1 MIITNILAMRPASR
15 KLVIVFFLVALGIL
29 VFSVR
34 VPNIQA
40 VEPDAKLYSEQTAER
55 DTAYKTKAEQLT
67 KNIASAVDEKD
78 KQGFLVQQQLLIK
91 LQALQDK
98 PEKAAIDSPF
108 SDLNIPETLSWQNVE
123 QYLERYVGVIQE
135 AKISDQNLENSE
147 KQLQTLYNRLIALD
161 EKDPQQEILQLQYAF
176 QVRKVAQLNEIKKH
190 LKEAVEIAKKQYPA
204 VLAHSHLDQKTID
217 KQEQVRNQAR
227 KKLQGLEEEKILATA
242 GNDVLLQQQESLL
255 AGYLG
260 RELTDDERKEMH
272 YQQLKSFK
280 QQLQQLISDDH
291 IHEARIGFLEE
302 DQKNIWF
309 HLLVDKPD
317 FYKLTDLSGN
327 INKQIIWLRKQT
339 EKAHSLIYS
348 YEKKLSTLRGG
359 NALVGPKAEELI
371 NALDENVRSVFTL
384 LSGIDQ
390 RTELLENRGRLLDRA
405 IDLKQSAFGSMV
417 TKTKE
422 ATDNIFEKVLSIL
435 KYPLISYS
443 GMSVSL
449 LLVLEVLVVLVFGIV
464 INRLYG
470 HIVLRMGK
478 KRKWSEQTVHLVQA
492 VGKYPFIFIVA
503 LIMLS
508 VVGINTRSL
517 ALIAGALS
525 VGIGFGMQT
534 IVNNLVSGII
544 LLFDKSIRP
553 GDFICLGGGS
563 TTGEFRGNVVQ
574 MNIRATV
581 LRTNDNIN
589 IIVPN
594 ADLMASQVVNW
605 TYSDEKVRFR
615 IPFSVA
621 YGTDID
627 RVKLLIKD
635 AVLELPV
642 VLSQPEP
649 QVWMAS
655 HAASSL
661 ELLAA
666 IWVEGLNARLPAQIN
681 DIVLTCIYKT
691 LQEHGVEIPFP
702 QMDLRLRGTEH
713 QSLEITAIT
722 DAIRFKE
729 FRETVP
735 Q

>member
-1 MIITNILAMRPASR
+1 MIITDFTAIRPASR
-15 KLVIVFFLVALGIL
+15 KLVILLFLVALGIM
-29 VFSVR
+29 VFGGR
-34 VPNIQA
+34 VANVQA
-40 VEPDAKLYSEQTAER
+40 VEPDAKLYSEQPAER
-55 DTAYKTKAEQLT
+55 AAAYAVKAEQLT
-67 KNIASAVDEKD
+67 KKIAAAVDEKE

-91 LQALQDK
+91 LKALPDK
-98 PEKAAIDSPF
+98 PETPSLDVPF
-108 SDLNIPETLSWQNVE
+108 SESNLPETLSWQDVE
-123 QYLERYVGVIQE
+123 QYLERYVSVIQE
-135 AKISDQNLENSE
+135 TKISAQNRENSE
-147 KQLQTLYNRLIALD
+147 KQVQTLYNRLIALG
-161 EKDPQQEILQLQYAF
+161 EKDPQQETLQLQYAF
-176 QVRKVAQLNEIKKH
+176 QVRKVAQQNEIEKH
-190 LKEAVEIAKKQYPA
+190 LKEGVEIAKKQYPA
-204 VLAHSHLDQKTID
+204 MLAHIHLDPKTID
-217 KQEQVRNQAR
+217 KQEQARNRAQKR
-227 KKLQGLEEEKILATA
+227 LQGLEEEKILATA

-260 RELTDDERKEMH
+260 RELTDDESKEMH

-280 QQLQQLISDDH
+280 QQLQQLITDDH
-291 IHEARIGFLEE
+291 IHEATIGFLEE
-302 DQKNIWF
+302 EQKNIWF
-309 HLLVDKPD
+309 HLLVEKPD
-317 FYKLTDLSGN
+317 FFKLTDLSGN
-327 INKQIIWLRKQT
+327 VNKQILLLRKKT

-371 NALDENVRSVFTL
+371 NTLDENVRSVFTL

-390 RTELLENRGRLLDRA
+390 RTEMLENRGRLLDRA

-422 ATDNIFEKVLSIL
+422 ATDDIFEKILSIL
-435 KYPLISYS
+435 KYPLVSYS

-449 LLVLEVLVVLVFGIV
+449 LLVLEVLVVLVFGIIV
-464 INRLYG
+464 NRLYG
-470 HIVLRMGK
+470 RVVQRMGK

-492 VGKYPFIFIVA
+492 VGKYPFVFIVA

-517 ALIAGALS
+517 ALVAGALS

-553 GDFICLGGGS
+553 GDFICLGGDS

-627 RVKLLIKD
+627 RVKLLIKE
-635 AVLELPV
+635 AVLDLPV

-666 IWVEGLNARLPAQIN
+666 IWVEGQNARQPAQIN
-681 DIVLTCIYKT
+681 DIVLTCIYKA
-691 LQEHGVEIPFP
+691 LQEHGIEIPFP
-702 QMDLRLRGTEH
+702 QLDLRLRGTDH
-713 QSLEITAIT
+713 QSMDITTIT